1 MVGGGVGDHEGVV
14 GEEVGGREEEFE
26 AVLFGLGGEGL
37 AEGGVG
43 ADPAAHGDGAAA
55 GLPGG
60 FEEFGGQH
68 IDDGGLEGGA
78 EVG

>member
-1 MVGGGVGDHEGVV
+1 M
-14 GEEVGGREEEFE
+14 
-26 AVLFGLGGEGL
+26 LFGLGGEGL